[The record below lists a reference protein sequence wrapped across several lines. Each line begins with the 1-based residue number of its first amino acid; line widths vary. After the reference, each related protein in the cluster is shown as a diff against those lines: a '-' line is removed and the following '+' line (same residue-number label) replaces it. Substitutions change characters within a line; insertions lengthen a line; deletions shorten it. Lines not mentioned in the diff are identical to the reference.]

1 MSAVLPLPHWG
12 KGFGA
17 LALGLALT
25 FAIAVLATVI
35 RWLPGM
41 AILTPLAI
49 SVLIGLAIGNIH
61 TLSEKFQPGVS
72 FAGRQLLRLA
82 IVLLGFQL
90 SLTQLIAIGLGS
102 LAVVTIVVTASFV
115 LICWMGSAFKVDRKL
130 SELIACG
137 TSVCGASAVVA
148 MGSVN
153 QSDEEDVVYA
163 LGSVTVFG
171 TVLMFLL
178 PAIAQTFDV
187 NARFF
192 GIWAGASIHE
202 VAQVTGAAFQLGSV
216 SGEVGIIVKLAR
228 VLMLAPLI
236 LIFGLWARS
245 LKSAA
250 SERASV
256 PAFPV
261 FVLGFVLVVVLNSV
275 MPLPTELRT
284 NIMAMTTFLMSM
296 ALGALGLQTNFR
308 RLKGKGARPLMLGA
322 AGTVLIVVLSFGLI
336 ILSESLRS
344 SL

>member
-1 MSAVLPLPHWG
+1 MSAVLPVLRG
-12 KGFGA
+12 GRGFGA
-17 LALGLALT
+17 LAPGLALT
-25 FAIAVLATVI
+25 FAIAALAAVV

-41 AILTPLAI
+41 TILTPLAI
-49 SVLIGLAIGNIH
+49 SVLIGLAIGNTH
-61 TLSEKFQPGVS
+61 TLSERFQPGVS
-72 FAGRQLLRLA
+72 FAGRRLLRVA

-90 SLTQLIAIGLGS
+90 SVTQLIAIGTGS
-102 LAVVTIVVTASFV
+102 LVVVIFVVSGSFV

-153 QSDEEDVVYA
+153 QADEEDVVYA

-178 PAIAQTFDV
+178 PVIAQAFDF

-236 LIFGLWARS
+236 LAFGFWARS

-250 SERASV
+250 SAKASA
-256 PAFPV
+256 PPFPLFVFGFV
-261 FVLGFVLVVVLNSV
+261 FVVALNSLI
-275 MPLPTELRT
+275 PLSIELRT

-296 ALGALGLQTNFR
+296 ALGALGLQTNVR

-322 AGTVLIVVLSFGLI
+322 ASTLLIVALSFGLI
-336 ILSESLRS
+336 VLSESLWP